1 MQCTGSFN
9 YSVFILKMLL
19 KEIENRFPYVSVV
32 AYGGN
37 EYVGIISNQDQYV
50 TNMFLYTTLRSE
62 EDKKLLLDLGEIWW
76 WESNRMIPI
85 NIFLRKEI
93 GQLRYSNVTMNS
105 KDVKLVIGPCVNVH
119 NLVQKRV
126 KRKSV
131 QLVRKPK

>member
-1 MQCTGSFN
+1 
-9 YSVFILKMLL
+9 MLL
-19 KEIENRFPYVSVV
+19 KEIEQQFPYVSVV

-50 TNMFLYTTLRSE
+50 TTMFAYTALKSE

-85 NIFLRKEI
+85 NIFLRREI
-93 GQLRYSNVTMNS
+93 ESLRYCMITMNS
-105 KDVKLVIGPCVNVH
+105 KDVKVVVGPCVNVN
-119 NLVQKRV
+119 NLTLKRV

-131 QLVRKPK
+131 QLMKKTR